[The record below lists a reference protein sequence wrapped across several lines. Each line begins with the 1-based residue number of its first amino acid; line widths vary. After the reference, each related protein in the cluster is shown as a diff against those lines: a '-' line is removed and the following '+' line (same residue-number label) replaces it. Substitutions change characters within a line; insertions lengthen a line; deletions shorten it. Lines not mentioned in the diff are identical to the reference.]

1 MLAVTDFS
9 LLSLRPPKWSELD
22 HEPLSEMAGNSA
34 EDPAAYLPSASVRA

>member
-9 LLSLRPPKWSELD
+9 LLSLRPKWSELD